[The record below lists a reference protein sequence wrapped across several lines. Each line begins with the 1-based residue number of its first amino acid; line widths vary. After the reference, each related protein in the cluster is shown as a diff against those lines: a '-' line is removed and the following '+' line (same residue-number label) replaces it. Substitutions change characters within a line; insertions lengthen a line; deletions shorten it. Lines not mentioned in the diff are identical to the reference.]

1 MKEIAPIAPKSLF
14 SILKEKL
21 DRVLKSEMPVIL
33 FPYQADENSQSEKRE
48 ISEALLVWKFLREI
62 MIYGIIGGNYIQKID
77 EKRKFIAELLNTNPL
92 FKENGFVKIVAMI
105 EALPDKIW
113 RKLLWRENI
122 DFMSFESCLRRM
134 SFDQMQEIERNYY
147 DLFTPD
153 LSPVTPRVFRK
164 SWRDRLKVFF
174 GLLSVKK
181 LLTEDSN
188 NYLRNQSKGA
198 YAFSLLGLD
207 FGFSLYPKGE
217 DDDTMITNQ
226 KFTRFLSVKE
236 HINDFIVNKEDGK
249 YWWLYKTARS
259 NYAINPGAD
268 VQMKSHVCPGFWK
281 TLIMHTWFWI
291 VSPIALAIAG
301 TMIAS
306 GGLTTG
312 IVLPLVCANPMII
325 WTLVAIIRTVVNIFK
340 KLTKDSKI
348 AKAIGLTLLLAFALT
363 VCSFVLYYFAI
374 FLWICV
380 TLLAP
385 VCGTL
390 LAVLFMLTAMFY
402 IFFLFACVLTQSA
415 LFDYDEIPSALRFF
429 LHTTLISFVIVMFD
443 KFMAKHVIEFIVSAA
458 QSFWQWYTADLL
470 LSNWFLLAL
479 GFFGLFI
486 YFCFAFLRDEEK
498 FASYQK
504 TFTWLCGGFF
514 VATLIVA
521 TVLFIQMGGIS
532 FVSLG
537 LLPALAIVLI
547 IIAFGA
553 SFIMLDQVNAN
564 NIDERTRASYFIHNI
579 NDKIKGFAY
588 KSYVANVLSSKWLS
602 EMTPTE
608 RWDTTDKIQSLS
620 FYFFED
626 NPKYRTYFVDLLIA
640 KGNVG
645 LIGVLNFAGAEI
657 KRRVLKDGDI
667 FAVVQRIVNGLP
679 VNNAI
684 DDFRASKKASEK
696 HWETFGK
703 ILFSCVVPFVVFG
716 RGIGWICK
724 KIGQFFMTLKD
735 LWEFFNKRCPF
746 ISQPRLLS

>member
-1 MKEIAPIAPKSLF
+1 MKEKEPITQENLF
-14 SILKEKL
+14 SVLKEKL
-21 DRVLKSEMPVIL
+21 DGALKSEKPVMS
-33 FPYQADENSQSEKRE
+33 FPYSADKDSQSEKRE
-48 ISEALLVWKFLREI
+48 ISEALIVWKFLREI
-62 MIYGIIGGNYIQKID
+62 MISGLSR
-77 EKRKFIAELLNTNPL
+77 KRQFIAELLETNRL
-92 FKENGFVKIVAMI
+92 FKENAYVKIVAMI

-122 DFMSFESCLRRM
+122 DFMSFESCLRRL
-134 SFDQMQEIERNYY
+134 SLDQAIEIEKNYW
-147 DLFTPD
+147 DLLTPD
-153 LSPVTPRVFRK
+153 FEPVTPRVLKK

-174 GLLSVKK
+174 GLVSAKK
-181 LLTEDSN
+181 LLGETSDN
-188 NYLRNQSKGA
+188 NRRNQSKGA

-217 DDDTMITNQ
+217 DNDTMITNK

-268 VQMKSHVCPGFWK
+268 VQMKTHVCPGFWK
-281 TLIMHTWFWI
+281 TLIMHAWFWI

-301 TMIAS
+301 MMIAS

-312 IVLPLVCANPMII
+312 VLLPLMSAIPMII
-325 WTLVAIIRTVVNIFK
+325 WTVAAIIRTVVNVFK

-348 AKAIGLTLLLAFALT
+348 AKVIGLALLIAFALSI
-363 VCSFVLYYFAI
+363 CAFILYYVFL

-380 TLLAP
+380 ILLAP
-385 VCGTL
+385 VCGSL
-390 LAVLFMLTAMFY
+390 LAVLFILVAFFY
-402 IFFLFACVLTQSA
+402 FFFFLCCVITSSPA
-415 LFDYDEIPSALRFF
+415 FEYKDIPSFLRLI
-429 LHTTLISFVIVMFD
+429 LHTTLIAFMIVIFD
-443 KFMAKHVIEFIVSAA
+443 KFFAKHVIEFIVLTA

-470 LSNWFLLAL
+470 LSNWFLIAL

-486 YFCFAFLRDEEK
+486 YFCFAFLKDEEK
-498 FASYQK
+498 FVSYQK

-521 TVLFIQMGGIS
+521 SVLFIQMGSIS

-547 IIAFGA
+547 FIAFGA

-579 NDKIKGFAY
+579 NDGIKGFTY
-588 KSYVANVLSSKWLS
+588 KNYISSVLGSKWLS

-608 RWDTTDKIQSLS
+608 RWCTTDKIQELS
-620 FYFFED
+620 YDFFAD
-626 NPKYRTYFVDLLIA
+626 NPKYRTYFVDLLVT

-645 LIGVLNFAGAEI
+645 LIGVLNLASSEI
-657 KRRVLKDGDI
+657 KSRVHKNGDVL
-667 FAVVQRIVNGLP
+667 AVIQRIVNGLP
-679 VNNAI
+679 LSSAI
-684 DDFRASKKASEK
+684 NDFREKKRASEINRAK
-696 HWETFGK
+696 FESTIF
-703 ILFSCVVPFVVFG
+703 LLATPVTLLG
-716 RGIGWICK
+716 RGIVWVAK
-724 KIGQFFMTLKD
+724 KIYQFFMTLKD